1 MNVTATDIRHK
12 CPHDQPTSRV
22 KSVKYVLGSEGDFF
36 GDLAATFF
44 GEPREGRLH
53 GEMISLVDY
62 QRLVTVLQYFILVNW
77 GL

>member
-1 MNVTATDIRHK
+1 MNVTTTDIRHK
-12 CPHDQPTSRV
+12 YPRDQPSSRV

-36 GDLAATFF
+36 GDLAAIFF

-53 GEMISLVDY
+53 GEMIYLVDY
-62 QRLVTVLQYFILVNW
+62 QRLVTVLQHFILENW